1 MAMVYDVDVDDNG
14 SLDIR
19 HNIILPQRS
28 YSPGLDIVI
37 VKLDTSLT
45 CSLKNSLHPTKN
57 QQQLLLFTL
66 SLAIPSPAGPQLTI
80 DQAPNP
86 AHSLG

>member
-14 SLDIR
+14 
-19 HNIILPQRS
+19 

-37 VKLDTSLT
+37 VKLNTSLT
-45 CSLKNSLHPTKN
+45 CSLKNSLRTTKN

-86 AHSLG
+86 VHSLA

>member
-1 MAMVYDVDVDDNG
+1 MITMAMVYDIDGDDHG
-14 SLDIR
+14 PMDLR

-28 YSPGLDIVI
+28 YSFSLDIN
-37 VKLDTSLT
+37 TSLT
-45 CSLKNSLHPTKN
+45 CSLKNSLHTTKN

-66 SLAIPSPAGPQLTI
+66 TLAIPSPAGPQLTI
-80 DQAPNP
+80 EQAPNP